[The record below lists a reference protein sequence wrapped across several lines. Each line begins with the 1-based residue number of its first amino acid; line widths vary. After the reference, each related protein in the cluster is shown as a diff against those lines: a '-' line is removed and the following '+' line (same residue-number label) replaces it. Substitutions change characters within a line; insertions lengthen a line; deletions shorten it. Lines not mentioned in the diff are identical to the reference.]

1 MFEGAK
7 PLQNPRPPP
16 HARNTYP
23 YHGEGDKGGE
33 VEMMDKK
40 QAIEFLKEEIK
51 KIPHLAEL
59 APNNLE
65 YPVWHN
71 TIAGILEEVFGRN
84 SSEYAN
90 FSSKHKQGNL
100 TARGFYIFR
109 LRKRYIDLKS
119 IIQKHEI
126 LGTETKRNV
135 IEVLPEEIFRE
146 VPPKVFISH
155 GKESAALR
163 KLKEFLETLGI
174 EPIIVKIQAS
184 LDKTVGDKVEY
195 YLNQAD
201 FVIAL
206 ATADDEVNGKM
217 QPRQNVSHEI
227 GLAQKTHKG
236 RIIYLLEEGAEFG
249 SNISP
254 KVYERF
260 KQRNMMNAFLGIVRE
275 LRAYGMLKIIKTP
288 PEEHTL

>member
-1 MFEGAK
+1 M
-7 PLQNPRPPP
+7 P
-16 HARNTYP
+16 
-23 YHGEGDKGGE
+23 
-33 VEMMDKK
+33 
-40 QAIEFLKEEIK
+40 
-51 KIPHLAEL
+51 
-59 APNNLE
+59 
-65 YPVWHN
+65 
-71 TIAGILEEVFGRN
+71 
-84 SSEYAN
+84 
-90 FSSKHKQGNL
+90 
-100 TARGFYIFR
+100 
-109 LRKRYIDLKS
+109 
-119 IIQKHEI
+119 
-126 LGTETKRNV
+126 
-135 IEVLPEEIFRE
+135 PEEIFRE
-146 VPPKVFISH
+146 VPPKAFISH

-206 ATADDEVNGKM
+206 ATADDEVDGKM

-227 GLAQKTHKG
+227 GLTQKTHKG

-288 PEEHTL
+288 PEE